1 MINPPEVK
9 HNFELVQFFLV
20 SIRLR
25 LSYSALSTTK
35 QNWRSCKMYSKRRE
49 FTRSWLSGDILRPT
63 DFHIA
68 ALGFPRLFREYLPAS
83 SLLHNAFFTKYFC
96 IWKASISVKFVKLLP
111 TTIFEICLLF
121 ILFWKYKLSKNVLEK
136 GGAALSLCHRSG
148 GFLPELAFW
157 WIICLFFNV

>member
-83 SLLHNAFFTKYFC
+83 SLLHNAFFTKTFLHLKGLYFRK
-96 IWKASISVKFVKLLP
+96 IRQIVANHHFWDLFVVYFVLKMKTENECANGDATLLYVGEAKV
-111 TTIFEICLLF
+111 FC
-121 ILFWKYKLSKNVLEK
+121 
-136 GGAALSLCHRSG
+136 
-148 GFLPELAFW
+148 
-157 WIICLFFNV
+157 